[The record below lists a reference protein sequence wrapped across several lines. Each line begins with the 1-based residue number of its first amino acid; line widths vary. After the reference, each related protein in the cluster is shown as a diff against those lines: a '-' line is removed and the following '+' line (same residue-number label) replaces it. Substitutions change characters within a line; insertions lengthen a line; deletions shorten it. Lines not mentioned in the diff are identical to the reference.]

1 MRIADRLRAEW
12 LFVSLVTAF
21 GLIYLIWYPASYSIE
36 DEAHILSLAYSL
48 EHGSIYPDH
57 AGPDAGFPIDGHLV
71 SKFSIVHAGLLV
83 PAVATDWRLGFLVS
97 AGFLVAGA
105 FVVRSMLQREGLD
118 SGWSALYFLLLGA
131 LFYSQTLMAAVPAA
145 VVGLIAVSMLMRS
158 EPRPAAAGLLFGI
171 SVLMHPWMGPL
182 AIVAAAVWCI
192 EQGTRNFLSNAT
204 RISLGAS
211 PAIAALAAINYAST
225 GNPLVN
231 SYTLLGHQHSFTF
244 DALIA
249 QTPFYLV
256 SLAIFPL
263 AGWAIF
269 SPKWSR
275 GWTLPITAAVVV
287 TLASMYGYRDGLN
300 VGSARVG
307 RVFALAAGA
316 IPGQRFLIPVSM
328 LACVP
333 AARFLSAR
341 FASVGERYVEAVR
354 PLALAAFAI
363 IFAVLSLA
371 HRNYQR
377 AHYEVQTAL
386 RRVIPPDARVV
397 VSPELLK
404 EFAPVDGLYDH
415 VEDTDSTPQPAPGAY
430 FALSSPPQAAPSAA
444 FLDHRRSEIVK
455 VRSWIWNRDLWLAWP
470 KN

>member
-1 MRIADRLRAEW
+1 MRITDRFRAEW
-12 LFVSLVTAF
+12 LFASLVAAF
-21 GLIYLIWYPASYSIE
+21 GLIYLMCYPASYSIE

-48 EHGSIYPDH
+48 EHGSIFPDH
-57 AGPDAGFPIDGHLV
+57 AGPDAGFPVDGHLV

-83 PAVATDWRLGFLVS
+83 PAVATDWRLGFLVT

-105 FVVRSMLQREGLD
+105 FVIRAMLQREGLD
-118 SGWSALYFLLLGA
+118 SGWSALYFLLPGA
-131 LFYSQTLMAAVPAA
+131 LFYSQTLLAAVPAA

-182 AIVAAAVWCI
+182 AIVAATVWCI
-192 EQGTRNFLSNAT
+192 EQGTADLPSNAT
-204 RISLGAS
+204 RISLGAL
-211 PAIAALAAINYAST
+211 PAVAALAAINYAST

-231 SYTLLGHQHSFTF
+231 SYTLLDHQDSFTF

-249 QTPFYLV
+249 QAPFYLA

-263 AGWAIF
+263 AGWAIL

-287 TLASMYGYRDGLN
+287 TLASMFGYRDGLN

-307 RVFALAAGA
+307 RTLALIAGA
-316 IPGQRFLIPVSM
+316 VPGQRFVLPISM

-333 AARFLSAR
+333 ASRFLSAR
-341 FASVGERYVEAVR
+341 FASIPDRYVAAVR
-354 PLALAAFAI
+354 PLALAAFALS
-363 IFAVLSLA
+363 FALLSVA
-371 HRNYQR
+371 HRNFQR
-377 AHYEVQTAL
+377 AHLDAQIAL

-397 VSPELLK
+397 VSRELYK
-404 EFAPVDGLYDH
+404 EFAPVPVLYDR
-415 VEDTDSTPQPAPGAY
+415 VDGTENIPQPPPGA
-430 FALSSPPQAAPSAA
+430 FVALESPPNAPLSTEL
-444 FLDHRRSEIVK
+444 LDHRKSETVK
-455 VRSWIWNRDLWLAWP
+455 IRSWIWNRDIWLAWP